1 MTAFHEVQF
10 PTDVSLGATGGPQF
24 HTTIM
29 QLTSG
34 FEKRNVDWSKTRAK
48 YEVGLVPRPRAAM
61 DAVIAFFYARQG
73 RAYGFRFKD
82 WADYQIVNQSI
93 GVITDGNVT
102 FQAFKSYTSGGVTYL
117 RPIRKVVAGSYI
129 VSVAGIVL
137 AEGAGAGKFQMD
149 ITTGII
155 TLGSGFSDGSDVSL
169 NILRFDV
176 PVRFDSD
183 WLDFNVLEA
192 YPDGGAIGAWPS
204 IPLLE
209 IRT

>member
-29 QLTSG
+29 QLASG
-34 FEKRNVDWSKTRAK
+34 FEKRNIDWSKTRAK
-48 YEVGLVPRPRAAM
+48 YDVGLVPRPRAAM
-61 DAVIAFFYARQG
+61 DAVIAFYYARQG
-73 RAYGFRFKD
+73 RAFGFRFKE
-82 WADYQIVNQSI
+82 WADYKITAQSI
-93 GVITDGNVT
+93 GVGASGNVT
-102 FQAFKSYTSGGVTYL
+102 FQAFKAYVSGGITYM
-117 RPIRKVVAGSYI
+117 RPIRKIVAGTY
-129 VSVAGIVL
+129 VVKVAGVVIV
-137 AEGAGAGKFQMD
+137 EGSGAGKFQID

-155 TLGSGFSDGSDVSL
+155 TFGTAPADDADVNL
-169 NILRFDV
+169 TCEFDV
-176 PVRFDSD
+176 PVRFDTD

-192 YPDGGAIGAWPS
+192 YPDGGAIGQWPS